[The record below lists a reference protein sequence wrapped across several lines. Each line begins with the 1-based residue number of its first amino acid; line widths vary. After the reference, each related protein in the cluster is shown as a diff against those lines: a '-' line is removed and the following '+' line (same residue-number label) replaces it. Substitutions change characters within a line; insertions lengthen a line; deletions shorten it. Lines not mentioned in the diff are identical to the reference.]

1 MFLSVAWPQIERP
14 AQIWRDLRDLC
25 NDEKVFS
32 TFAIDNHICG
42 RKREHSCYSKEV
54 QYWTQM

>member
-1 MFLSVAWPQIERP
+1 MFLSVAWPQIEGP

-42 RKREHSCYSKEV
+42 RKRERSCYSKEV